1 MSRVRIPVELHRAL
15 GDYFERVWNC
25 SFALQGE
32 PCAASEIFHRNGFLP
47 FIVELASRK
56 SQRIFNRPIDA
67 QIRPHENALLG
78 KTVVFPEKAEL
89 PVVLLLVWAA
99 EQMFKP
105 APAQTIELYPI
116 YAYHWTPTSMRTQ
129 GAWRL
134 PIGTAGGAAAR
145 VGRRTDVQARACAN
159 HRAVSDLC
167 LSLDADFHAH
177 PRRLAAAG
185 RLSASG

>member
-1 MSRVRIPVELHRAL
+1 MSRFRIPVELHRAL

-25 SFALQGE
+25 SFALQGG

-116 YAYHWTPTSMRTQ
+116 YAYDSTPFHRNDRRKYCRIPSGRQ
-129 GAWRL
+129 RGVLRIAH
-134 PIGTAGGAAAR
+134 PNEGCATAGTTAALKRHRHTAR
-145 VGRRTDVQARACAN
+145 T
-159 HRAVSDLC
+159 
-167 LSLDADFHAH
+167 
-177 PRRLAAAG
+177 
-185 RLSASG
+185 SAITR

>member
-67 QIRPHENALLG
+67 QLRPHENALLG
-78 KTVVFPEKAEL
+78 KIVALPEKTEL

-105 APAQTIELYPI
+105 VPAQAIERYPI

-129 GAWRL
+129 GALRTRMRAAQQQEQQRRL
-134 PIGTAGGAAAR
+134 NGIDTR
-145 VGRRTDVQARACAN
+145 LEHLQLLDDLERAC
-159 HRAVSDLC
+159 
-167 LSLDADFHAH
+167 LDHF
-177 PRRLAAAG
+177 PEYPTQW
-185 RLSASG
+185 

>member
-1 MSRVRIPVELHRAL
+1 MSRFRIPVELHRAL

-47 FIVELASRK
+47 FIAELA
-56 SQRIFNRPIDA
+56 
-67 QIRPHENALLG
+67 
-78 KTVVFPEKAEL
+78 
-89 PVVLLLVWAA
+89 VVLLLVWAA

-134 PIGTAGGAAAR
+134 P
-145 VGRRTDVQARACAN
+145 DV
-159 HRAVSDLC
+159 
-167 LSLDADFHAH
+167 
-177 PRRLAAAG
+177 
-185 RLSASG
+185 

>member
-67 QIRPHENALLG
+67 Q
-78 KTVVFPEKAEL
+78 T
-89 PVVLLLVWAA
+89 
-99 EQMFKP
+99 
-105 APAQTIELYPI
+105 
-116 YAYHWTPTSMRTQ
+116 
-129 GAWRL
+129 
-134 PIGTAGGAAAR
+134 
-145 VGRRTDVQARACAN
+145 RACAN

>member
-1 MSRVRIPVELHRAL
+1 MSRFRIPVELHRAL

-47 FIVELASRK
+47 FIVELAGRK

-89 PVVLLLVWAA
+89 PVVLLLVWPPNRCSSPRLR
-99 EQMFKP
+99 KP
-105 APAQTIELYPI
+105 SSCIRSMPI
-116 YAYHWTPTSMRTQ
+116 IGR
-129 GAWRL
+129 RL
-134 PIGTAGGAAAR
+134 PCAPKAPGGC
-145 VGRRTDVQARACAN
+145 RTFERIWMI
-159 HRAVSDLC
+159 
-167 LSLDADFHAH
+167 
-177 PRRLAAAG
+177 RRLFIGMIAA
-185 RLSASG
+185 S

>member
-1 MSRVRIPVELHRAL
+1 MELFLCAPGRALRRVR
-15 GDYFERVWNC
+15 D
-25 SFALQGE
+25 
-32 PCAASEIFHRNGFLP
+32 FHRNGFLP

-78 KTVVFPEKAEL
+78 KTVVLPEKTEL

-105 APAQTIELYPI
+105 VPAQAIELYPI

-134 PIGTAGGAAAR
+134 P
-145 VGRRTDVQARACAN
+145 DV
-159 HRAVSDLC
+159 
-167 LSLDADFHAH
+167 
-177 PRRLAAAG
+177 
-185 RLSASG
+185 